1 MHLWGNE
8 MKTDAINMEIADYA
22 LEMIIAC
29 RDDGS
34 IIYAN
39 KKARMELG
47 YGEDAKGHN
56 VYSVFPAFLDESGSP
71 KKMKDLATGEPKD
84 IIAYRVNKT
93 LFHCRAVVFQSDPDI
108 YVILGL
114 NVSEEEFLRRE
125 ISNAG
130 EEVQE
135 ADKVKTEFVAN
146 VTHELRTPVN
156 GILGSTR
163 DLLSVVTDS
172 EQVKKLT
179 LIEKSCENMNNI
191 ISSILDFSKLSAGKF
206 TLEQREFN
214 FRDMIDYVKESH
226 SSRINE
232 KGLDFFVSISPEVP
246 DVIIGDEL
254 RIVQILN
261 NLLSNATKFTSVGK
275 IALEIFKTA
284 RVGKKVELFFIV
296 VDSGIGIEKADLS
309 KLFKSFSQVDAS
321 ISRNFGGTGLGLNI
335 TKQLVEMMG
344 GVIECESEKNKG
356 STFSFSI
363 WVEVPTEDE
372 EEEEEFEDES
382 GELEAFAEAADII
395 PEDSEEEHEEG
406 VKAFG
411 NDENI
416 SEIEKRL
423 SKLILCV
430 EMQNWERA
438 EMFADSVK
446 QLVESAPK
454 EIRTATLHLKMD
466 VQKENYDK
474 VVDDYGQLLKYLGD
488 YKEG

>member
-1 MHLWGNE
+1 

>member
-363 WVEVPTEDE
+363 WVEVPSEEED
-372 EEEEEFEDES
+372 EEEEFEDEV
-382 GELEAFAEAADII
+382 GELELIAEAAEVLPDG
-395 PEDSEEEHEEG
+395 SEEEEG
-406 VKAFG
+406 IKAFG

-446 QLVESAPK
+446 QLVDNAPK
-454 EIRTATLHLKMD
+454 DIRTTTLHLKMD

-474 VVDDYGQLLKYLGD
+474 VVEDYGQLLKYLSN

>member
-1 MHLWGNE
+1 
-8 MKTDAINMEIADYA
+8 
-22 LEMIIAC
+22 
-29 RDDGS
+29 
-34 IIYAN
+34 
-39 KKARMELG
+39 
-47 YGEDAKGHN
+47 
-56 VYSVFPAFLDESGSP
+56 
-71 KKMKDLATGEPKD
+71 PKD
-84 IIAYRVNKT
+84 IIAYRLNKT
-93 LFHCRAVVFQSDPDI
+93 LFHCRTVVFESASDV
-108 YVILGL
+108 YVVLGL
-114 NVSEEEFLRRE
+114 NVSEEEYLRRE

-163 DLLSVVTDS
+163 DLLSVVSDS

-275 IALEIFKTA
+275 IALEVFKTA

-363 WVEVPTEDE
+363 WVEVPSE
-372 EEEEEFEDES
+372 EEEEDEDFDDES
-382 GELEAFAEAADII
+382 GELEAIAEAADVI
-395 PEDSEEEHEEG
+395 PEGSEEEGEGG

-411 NDENI
+411 CDENI

-446 QLVESAPK
+446 QLVDNAPK
-454 EIRTATLHLKMD
+454 EIRTATLHLKMN

-474 VVDDYGQLLKYLGD
+474 VVEDYGQLLKYLSD
-488 YKEG
+488 YEEG

>member
-71 KKMKDLATGEPKD
+71 KKMRDLATGEPKD

-363 WVEVPTEDE
+363 WVEVPSEEED
-372 EEEEEFEDES
+372 EEEEFEDEG
-382 GELEAFAEAADII
+382 GELELIAEAAEVI
-395 PEDSEEEHEEG
+395 PEGSEEEEG
-406 VKAFG
+406 IKAFG

-438 EMFADSVK
+438 ELFADSVK
-446 QLVESAPK
+446 QLVDNAPK
-454 EIRTATLHLKMD
+454 DIRTTTLHLKMD

-474 VVDDYGQLLKYLGD
+474 VVEDYGQLLKYLSN

>member
-1 MHLWGNE
+1 MGDE

-71 KKMKDLATGEPKD
+71 KKMRDLATGEPKD

>member
-1 MHLWGNE
+1 MHLWGNK
-8 MKTDAINMEIADYA
+8 MRLDAINREIADFA
-22 LEMIIAC
+22 LEMIIVC
-29 RDDGS
+29 KEDGT
-34 IIYAN
+34 IVYTN
-39 KKARMELG
+39 KKARKELG
-47 YGEDAKGHN
+47 YGEEAEGHN
-56 VYSVFPAFLDESGSP
+56 VYSIFPAFLEDTGRP
-71 KKMKDLATGEPKD
+71 KAMKDLATGEPKD

-93 LFHCRAVVFQSDPDI
+93 LFHCRAVVFGIETGSF
-108 YVILGL
+108 VIMGL
-114 NVSEEEFLRRE
+114 NVSEEEYLKRE

-163 DLLSVVTDS
+163 DLLSVVTDN

-206 TLEQREFN
+206 TLESREFN
-214 FRDMIDYVKESH
+214 FREMVDYVKESH

-232 KGLDFFVSISPEVP
+232 KGLNFFVSVSPEVP
-246 DVIIGDEL
+246 EIIIGDEL

-363 WVEVPTEDE
+363 WVEVPSE
-372 EEEEEFEDES
+372 EEEEEEDFDDVGS
-382 GELEAFAEAADII
+382 ELEAIAEA
-395 PEDSEEEHEEG
+395 EEELMEGSEEEG
-406 VKAFG
+406 GIKAFG
-411 NDENI
+411 NEENL

-446 QLVESAPK
+446 QLVDNAPK
-454 EIRTATLHLKMD
+454 EIRTTTLHLKMN

-474 VVDDYGQLLKYLGD
+474 VVEDYGQLLRYLSD

>member
-1 MHLWGNE
+1 
-8 MKTDAINMEIADYA
+8 
-22 LEMIIAC
+22 
-29 RDDGS
+29 
-34 IIYAN
+34 
-39 KKARMELG
+39 
-47 YGEDAKGHN
+47 
-56 VYSVFPAFLDESGSP
+56 
-71 KKMKDLATGEPKD
+71 
-84 IIAYRVNKT
+84 
-93 LFHCRAVVFQSDPDI
+93 
-108 YVILGL
+108 
-114 NVSEEEFLRRE
+114 
-125 ISNAG
+125 
-130 EEVQE
+130 
-135 ADKVKTEFVAN
+135 
-146 VTHELRTPVN
+146 
-156 GILGSTR
+156 
-163 DLLSVVTDS
+163 
-172 EQVKKLT
+172 
-179 LIEKSCENMNNI
+179 
-191 ISSILDFSKLSAGKF
+191 
-206 TLEQREFN
+206 
-214 FRDMIDYVKESH
+214 
-226 SSRINE
+226 
-232 KGLDFFVSISPEVP
+232 
-246 DVIIGDEL
+246 
-254 RIVQILN
+254 
-261 NLLSNATKFTSVGK
+261 VGK

-363 WVEVPTEDE
+363 WVEVPAEEED
-372 EEEEEFEDES
+372 EEEEFEDEG
-382 GELEAFAEAADII
+382 GELELIAEAAEVLPDG
-395 PEDSEEEHEEG
+395 SEEEEG

-446 QLVESAPK
+446 QLVDSAPK

-474 VVDDYGQLLKYLGD
+474 VVDDYGQLLKYLSN